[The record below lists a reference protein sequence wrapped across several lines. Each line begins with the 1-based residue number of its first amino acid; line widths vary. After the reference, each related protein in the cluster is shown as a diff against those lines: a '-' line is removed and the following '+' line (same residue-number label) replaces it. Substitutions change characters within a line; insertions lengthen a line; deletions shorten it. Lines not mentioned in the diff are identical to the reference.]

1 MAGEIQLISTTM
13 ATESSGTITLSNV
26 DSATNRTNL
35 GLGSMATQAANSVSI
50 SGGTIGSDVVFP
62 SEKLVKSSL
71 ISFDN
76 SGTQIGKSG
85 TLSEISTSL
94 RLTHQALSTSN
105 KLLFEFQTPIV
116 SPNSNNLMWAY
127 FYNVTGTSIVNAP
140 TSSGSRK
147 TIHFAQ
153 RVSAYDDND
162 MHNFSMRVVANP
174 PNTSSNVYTVYF
186 GTEGS
191 IVEFFQSTLSSIS
204 GFSAQATFSILEFQA

>member
-1 MAGEIQLISTTM
+1 MAEIQLAGTSF
-13 ATESSGTITLSNV
+13 ASESSGTITINNG
-26 DSATNRTNL
+26 T
-35 GLGSMATQAANSVSI
+35 LGSSI
-50 SGGTIGSDVVFP
+50 VFP

-85 TLSEISTSL
+85 ALSEISTSL

-116 SPNSNNLMWAY
+116 SPNSNDLMYAY
-127 FYNVTGTSIVNAP
+127 FYNVTGTSIVNPP

-153 RVSAYDDND
+153 RVTAYDAND
-162 MHNFSMRVVANP
+162 HHNFSMRVVANP

-191 IVEFFQSTLSSIS
+191 TVQFFQSTLSTS
-204 GFSAQATFSILEFQA
+204 GGFTAQATFSILEFQA